1 MIKLT
6 NNQKKFL
13 RSRGHAL
20 KPIVMVG
27 QHGLSDSVLAELE
40 SSMNKHELL
49 KIKIRTEDKDEKQ
62 KMIDKII
69 EFSKS
74 HLVQVIGNVMVIYRA
89 FDKDPQIILP
99 RK

>member
-13 RSRGHAL
+13 RSKGHAL
-20 KPIVMVG
+20 KPVVMVG
-27 QHGLSDSVLAELE
+27 QHGLSESVLAELE

-69 EFSKS
+69 EFSQS
-74 HLVQVIGNVMVIYRA
+74 YLVQVIGNVMVIYRA
-89 FDKDPQIILP
+89 L
-99 RK
+99 